1 MTRIIF
7 KLSDTSKWPIDG
19 DIYKF
24 KIVRTETIMENYD
37 TVLIMY
43 IELILDQKNER
54 TQIRTPHQ

>member
-43 IELILDQKNER
+43 IELILD
-54 TQIRTPHQ
+54 